1 MSAESITS
9 SRFRFSRCFGVL
21 FACLLMAVSA
31 MPTAAYAQCEQAP
44 NASNNLS
51 DLASDIRA
59 KILDFINQEMDFID
73 EDLTNTA
80 TYEMLLRLYEFDTN
94 IRAGLSSWWQ
104 NDFLPALM
112 DMTKQLSAAPMD
124 QSRQLG
130 SLVDAE
136 LLNEGI
142 AAKQHAQVE
151 ARRRYVPNELT
162 CQVDSMM
169 RPNAGCGGLPAGC
182 GPSKVERMANA
193 MTMGYAKEDMVRR
206 NNAIGTTAD
215 KGQAVELNKLWSDFC
230 TTYYDP
236 ARGNQGCGTLP
247 AAPAIT
253 RQKHLSLP
261 EILWGDKLTY
271 DMSVAENRKIFIDVQ
286 RFMLSPTSMDPIP
299 EQALNTAQG
308 REQMLYRRSRNARLN
323 TVYNVVGQMLSERA
337 SGSEI
342 NTSALRLA
350 GGVPAANTYTGP
362 NGVSYRELME
372 ALTKD
377 RFHNPEYIVRM
388 VNAPEEIVREQGS
401 INALKLQQMGDIY
414 RRMEEMVVM
423 EASVFAAELDF
434 KKPGE
439 GREGEPDE

>member
-1 MSAESITS
+1 MSAKATMP
-9 SRFRFSRCFGVL
+9 SRFYSMV
-21 FACLLMAVSA
+21 FACMLALGVFA
-31 MPTAAYAQCEQAP
+31 MPAPAQAQCEQAS
-44 NASNNLS
+44 NASSNLGQ
-51 DLASDIRA
+51 LASDIRD

-142 AAKQHAQVE
+142 MAKRDAQVE

-169 RPNAGCGGLPAGC
+169 RVNAGCPATGC
-182 GPSKVERMANA
+182 GPSKVERMATA
-193 MTMGYAKEDMVRR
+193 MTSGYAQEDQLRR
-206 NNAIGTTAD
+206 SNATGSTAER
-215 KGQAVELNKLWSDFC
+215 GEAAELNELWGDFC
-230 TTYYDP
+230 NTYYDP

-253 RQKHLSLP
+253 RQRHLSLP

-271 DMSVAENRKIFIDVQ
+271 DMSVAENRKVFIDVQ
-286 RFMLSPTSMDPIP
+286 RYMLSPTSMDPIP
-299 EQALNTAQG
+299 QSVLATPQG

-342 NTSALRLA
+342 DPSALRLA
-350 GGVPAANTYTGP
+350 GGVPAADAYTGA
-362 NGVSYRELME
+362 GGASYRELME

-423 EASVFAAELDF
+423 EASVFAAELDYR
-434 KKPGE
+434 KPTE
-439 GREGEPDE
+439 GREGETKE